1 MDINKVLVTDAVDA
15 ACVDLLKNNSIQV
28 DCKFKL
34 PKDQLLAEIQVRISL
49 NCFIHLINNCL
60 CLEL

>member
-1 MDINKVLVTDAVDA
+1 MDIKKVLVTDAVDS

-34 PKDQLLAEIQVRISL
+34 AKDQLLAEIQVRLSL
-49 NCFIHLINNCL
+49 NL
-60 CLEL
+60 CTI